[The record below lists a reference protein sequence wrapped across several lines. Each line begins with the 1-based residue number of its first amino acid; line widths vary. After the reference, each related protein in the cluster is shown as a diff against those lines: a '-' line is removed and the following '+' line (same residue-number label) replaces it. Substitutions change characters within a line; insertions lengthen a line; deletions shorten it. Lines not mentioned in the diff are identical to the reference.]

1 MPDPL
6 SLRDEMREA
15 LALAARESS
24 SYVSSIG
31 DQLVLDPGAEQLL
44 AGVGERLPAA
54 GVGAA
59 AALSELIEIAL
70 PTATRSSGPRFFHF
84 VQGGT
89 TPAALGADWLTSAL
103 DQSAFAWASSPL
115 GSRLEAIVLAWL
127 LDLFELPTEFAG
139 VLVSGDTMANFTG
152 LLAARDLCAEL
163 QGIDVDDAGAFGL
176 EPPAVLS
183 SGYVHPSAVQ
193 AIGMLGLGRSTV
205 RRLARD
211 GVGRLDLD
219 ALEAALTQAR
229 GNAIVIANAGEV
241 NAGDFDPIEAVAD
254 LVVEHGGWLHVDGAF
269 GLFARLT
276 PESRGLADGIERAD
290 SIAADAHKWLN
301 VPYDCGFAFVR
312 EPARLARGHGVDAAY
327 LPSPDDPRPSFGFLS
342 PENSRRA
349 RALAIWATLC
359 AYGRDGHR
367 EMVERHL
374 ALARHLGA
382 LIEAKPALE
391 LLADVQLNIVLFRA
405 RPAGIDEQGLDRLN
419 RELGEALLRDGR
431 VFAGTTT
438 YDGKIALRPA
448 IVNWQTTETDVE
460 LLVEVVLELLDE
472 GGGRR

>member
-1 MPDPL
+1 VPDPA
-6 SLRDEMREA
+6 SLRDEMPEA

-24 SYVSSIG
+24 SYVGSIG

-44 AGVGERLPAA
+44 AGFDGELPATGA
-54 GVGAA
+54 GAV
-59 AALSELIEIAL
+59 AALSELIEIGV

-103 DQSAFAWASSPL
+103 DQSAFAWTSSAL
-115 GSRLEAIVLAWL
+115 GSRLEAVALAWL
-127 LDLFELPTEFAG
+127 LDLFELPRQFGG

-152 LLAARDLCAEL
+152 LLAARDRCAEL

-211 GVGRLDLD
+211 EAGRLDLD
-219 ALEAALTQAR
+219 SLEAALAR
-229 GNAIVIANAGEV
+229 AGENAIVIANAGEV
-241 NAGDFDPIEAVAD
+241 NTGDFDPIDSVAD
-254 LVVEHGGWLHVDGAF
+254 LVGEHGGWLHVDAAF
-269 GLFARLT
+269 GLCARLT
-276 PESRGLADGIERAD
+276 PESRGLAAGIERAD

-312 EPARLARGHGVDAAY
+312 EPGRLARGHGVDAAY
-327 LPSPDDPRPSFGFLS
+327 LPAPDDPRPSFGLLS

-349 RALAIWATLC
+349 RALAIWATLR

-382 LIEAKPALE
+382 IVEAEPALE
-391 LLADVQLNIVLFRA
+391 LLAEVQLNIVLFRA
-405 RPAGIDEQGLDRLN
+405 HPPGIDERGLDRLN
-419 RELGEALLRDGR
+419 RALGEALLRDGR

-438 YDGKIALRPA
+438 YAGKVALRPA
-448 IVNWQTTETDVE
+448 IVNWQTTEADVE

-472 GGGRR
+472 EGAG